1 MTDINTLQQ
10 LKNRIAEM
18 ECHHMEELRKLKADH
33 GQLEVRIKRLQGE
46 EHFTHTLPEVTQG
59 KSHPWR
65 TINTPGDLS
74 LSHLHRPTGR
84 TTDQHPFIDRIR
96 EADIPLG
103 WKPLNLE
110 QYDETIDPH
119 EHPDAFLT

>member
-33 GQLEVRIKRLQGE
+33 GQLEVRIKRLQ
-46 EHFTHTLPEVTQG
+46 
-59 KSHPWR
+59 
-65 TINTPGDLS
+65 
-74 LSHLHRPTGR
+74 GR